1 MNDQPGHTK
10 SSRVPGLYRLN
21 VAERRRRLADM
32 QIITQADVRLLES
45 MRGGLTPEAADRMV
59 ENVIGVA
66 GLPLAIAPN
75 FLIGGREVVVPM
87 AVEEPSIVAALSSA
101 ARLVRESGGF
111 AVQADEPL
119 LAGQL
124 HLVGTDDADAAAGK
138 LRAAEAEII
147 ERANSLQPNMVAR
160 GGGVRRI
167 DVRALSLP
175 DGRPLVVLHLHADT
189 RDAMGANQVNTLCEG
204 VATLV
209 ESITAGRVHLRILSN
224 LTDGA
229 LVTARCRI
237 PVERLG
243 EQGEQVRDAIV
254 LANDIALADPYRAVT
269 HNKGIMN
276 GVDPVAIATGN
287 DWRAIEAAAHAWASR
302 DGRYRALTRWQTDQD
317 GALSG
322 ELTLPLKTGIV
333 GGTLRAN
340 PVARFALRLLDV
352 HTAKEL
358 SGVLCAVGLA
368 QNLSALKALA
378 TDGIQR
384 GHMTLHAR
392 SVVSAAGAP
401 PEHFDRVVNELVASG
416 EIKPW
421 KASELIHAV
430 AEETREQEEAFLA
443 EASSGAGKVIL
454 LGEHA
459 AVYGRHALAAPLP
472 LAVHAVAREQG
483 DTLRLRVPEWDVDR
497 AIDSDAPD
505 DNLLDAC
512 LRLAVRELEVA
523 ERGIDIMLRPHLPP
537 AMGLGGSAAI
547 AVAVVRALDRCFR
560 LGLDDVAVNA
570 LAFECEK
577 LAHGTPSGVDNTV
590 ATYSRTLLYRR
601 EPPVNRF
608 VDTGELPL
616 VVAMSEVRS
625 LTSDMV
631 SRVRAGYERDK
642 KRYTRLFDEI
652 DQLTLESVHALERGQ
667 PEELGY
673 RMDICQGILNAL
685 GVSAPVLEKM
695 IGIARDA
702 GAHGAKLT
710 GAGGGGS
717 IVAYCPDGTGAV
729 AEALEN
735 AGFRTLQ
742 LHGDRGEA

>member
-1 MNDQPGHTK
+1 MNDGHRKK

-21 VAERRRRLADM
+21 VAERRRRLADL
-32 QIITQADVRLLES
+32 QLITQDDVRLLES

-75 FLIGGREVVVPM
+75 FVIAGREVVVPM

-101 ARLVRESGGF
+101 ARLVRGGGGF
-111 AVQADEPL
+111 DVRSDDSL

-124 HLVGTDDADAAAGK
+124 HIVDLDDVDAAADR
-138 LRAAEAEII
+138 LAAAEQEIV
-147 ERANSLQPNMVAR
+147 ALADSLQPNMVAR
-160 GGGVRRI
+160 GGGVR
-167 DVRALSLP
+167 
-175 DGRPLVVLHLHADT
+175 GVVLRRLELPSGTPFLALHLEADT
-189 RDAMGANQVNTLCEG
+189 RDAMGANQINTLCEG
-204 VATLV
+204 VAGLV
-209 ESITAGRVHLRILSN
+209 ERITGGRVHLKILSN
-224 LTDGA
+224 LTDKS
-229 LVTARCRI
+229 LVTAACRI
-237 PVERLG
+237 PLASLG
-243 EQGEQVRDAIV
+243 EDGEAIGDGIV
-254 LANDIALADPYRAVT
+254 LANDIARVDPYRAVT

-276 GVDPVAIATGN
+276 GIDPVAIATGN
-287 DWRAIEAAAHAWASR
+287 DWRAIEAAAHAWACR
-302 DGRYRALTRWQTDQD
+302 DGCYRALTRWQVDARGD
-317 GALSG
+317 LLG

-333 GGTLRAN
+333 GGTLKAN
-340 PVARFALRLLDV
+340 PVAAFALRLLDV
-352 HTAKEL
+352 ASAREL
-358 SGVLCAVGLA
+358 SGVMCAVGLA

-392 SVVSAAGAP
+392 SVVAAAGAP
-401 PEHFDRVVNELVASG
+401 PEHFDRVVTELVASG

-421 KASELIHAV
+421 KATQLIDRMTR
-430 AEETREQEEAFLA
+430 ETREQEEAFLR

-472 LAVHAVAREQG
+472 LAVHALARESG
-483 DTLRLRVPEWDVDR
+483 DTIRLRVPEWDVDSV
-497 AIDSDAPD
+497 IDPEVPD
-505 DNLLDAC
+505 DNLLHAC
-512 LRLAVRELEVA
+512 LRLAVRELGVA
-523 ERGIDIMLRPHLPP
+523 GRGIDIMLRPHLPP

-547 AVAVVRALDRCFR
+547 AVAVVRALDRCFA
-560 LGLDDVAVNA
+560 LGLDDDAVNR

-590 ATYSRTLLYRR
+590 ATFSRTLLYRSD
-601 EPPVNRF
+601 PPVRRF
-608 VDTGELPL
+608 VAVGELPL

-631 SRVRAGYERDK
+631 QRVRNGYERDPA
-642 KRYTRLFDEI
+642 RFTRLFDEI
-652 DQLTLESVHALERGQ
+652 DELTLESVEALEQGRL
-667 PEELGY
+667 EELGF

-702 GAHGAKLT
+702 GARGAKLT

-717 IVAYCPDGTGAV
+717 IVALCPEGTASV
-729 AEALEN
+729 ADALEN
-735 AGFRTLQ
+735 AGFRCLR
-742 LHGDRGEA
+742 LDHGRGEQ

>member
-1 MNDQPGHTK
+1 MNDHPSNTR

-32 QIITQADVRLLES
+32 GIITQEDVRLLES
-45 MRGGLTPEAADRMV
+45 MRGGLTPEAADRMI

-75 FLIGGREVVVPM
+75 FLIDGHERVVPM

-111 AVQADEPL
+111 AVQAQDPL

-124 HLVGTDDADAAAGK
+124 HIVGVDDAEAATAK
-138 LRAAEAEII
+138 LRAAEDDIVSF
-147 ERANSLQPNMVAR
+147 ANGLQPNMVAR

-167 DVRALSLP
+167 GLRSMALP
-175 DGRPLVVLHLHADT
+175 DGSPLVVLHLEADT

-204 VATLV
+204 VAGMV
-209 ESITAGRVHLRILSN
+209 ERLTGGRVHLRILSN

-229 LVTARCRI
+229 LVTASCSI
-237 PVERLG
+237 PVDRLG
-243 EQGEQVRDAIV
+243 EEGTRVRDAIV
-254 LANDIALADPYRAVT
+254 LANDIAIADPYRAAT

-276 GVDPVAIATGN
+276 GVDAVAIATGN

-302 DGRYRALTRWQTDQD
+302 DGRYSALTRWRTDEA
-317 GALSG
+317 GNLSG

-340 PVARFALRLLDV
+340 PVAAFALRLLEV
-352 HTAKEL
+352 HSAREL
-358 SGVLCAVGLA
+358 SGILCAVGLA

-392 SVVSAAGAP
+392 SVVAAAGAP
-401 PEHFDRVVNELVASG
+401 PEHFDRVVTELVASG

-421 KASELIHAV
+421 KATELV
-430 AEETREQEEAFLA
+430 NTVTEETREQEEAFLA

-459 AVYGRHALAAPLP
+459 VVYGRHALAAPLP
-472 LAVHAVAREQG
+472 LAVHALAQERG
-483 DTLRLRVPEWDVDR
+483 DSLRLRVPEWDVDR
-497 AIDSDAPD
+497 AIDPHAPD

-512 LRLAVRELEVA
+512 LRLAVRQLRVDD
-523 ERGIDIMLRPHLPP
+523 RGIDIMLRPHLPP

-547 AVAVVRALDRCFR
+547 AVAVVRSLDRCFR
-560 LGLDDVAVNA
+560 LGLDDEAVNE

-608 VDTGELPL
+608 VDVGDLPL

-631 SRVRAGYERDK
+631 RRVRTGYERD
-642 KRYTRLFDEI
+642 RARFTRLFDEI
-652 DQLTLESVHALERGQ
+652 DQLVLESVEALEQGR
-667 PEELGY
+667 PEELGF
-673 RMDICQGILNAL
+673 RMDVCQGILNAL

-717 IVAYCPDGTGAV
+717 IVAFCPDGTGPV